1 VSRIALLLEYSGKHF
16 HGSQFQG
23 GVRTVQHEL
32 EKAVAVL
39 AGQEIRVHLSGRTDS
54 GVNASGQVVHFDF
67 PDRPDGAPY
76 DLHKMAWSLN
86 GILPKDLAV
95 VNMAVVPE
103 TFHSRYSAV
112 KRQYVYRILNRS
124 QRSALLKDTHLHV
137 RQPLS
142 LEPMLDGASRLLG
155 RHDFSAFRS
164 STTSNA
170 NPSCLIYRSELL
182 HLREGQLEFW
192 IAADHFVYNMVRIIV
207 GTLLEIGLGKRDA
220 ESVTTALEKRDRD
233 LAGPNAPPWG
243 LTLDSVHYPEAF
255 RLWEPEFQE
264 I

>member
-1 VSRIALLLEYSGKHF
+1 VSRIALLLEYCGKNF

-39 AGQEIRVHLSGRTDS
+39 AQGEVRVHMSGRTDT
-54 GVNASGQVVHFDF
+54 GVNASGQVAHFNF
-67 PDRPDGAPY
+67 PAEELSQA
-76 DLHKMAWSLN
+76 DLHQMAWSLN
-86 GILPKDLAV
+86 GIMPRDLSV
-95 VNMAVVPE
+95 TNLAVVPE
-103 TFHSRYSAV
+103 TFHARHSAT

-142 LEPMLDGASRLLG
+142 LEPMLDAASRILG
-155 RHDFSAFRS
+155 SHDFSAFRS

-170 NPSCLIYRSELL
+170 NPSCQIYRSELL
-182 HLREGQLEFW
+182 NLREGELEYW

-207 GTLLEIGLGKRDA
+207 GTLIEIGLGKRDA
-220 ESVTTALEKRDRD
+220 ESVSHALEKRERE

-243 LTLDSVHYPEAF
+243 LTLESVQYPNAF
-255 RLWEPEFQE
+255 RLWEQ
-264 I
+264 

>member
-1 VSRIALLLEYSGKHF
+1 VTRIALLLEYSGKNF

-32 EKAVAVL
+32 EKAVSIL
-39 AGQEIRVHLSGRTDS
+39 AKAEIRVHMSGRTDT
-54 GVNASGQVVHFDF
+54 GVNASGQVAHFDF
-67 PDRPDGAPY
+67 PLADPLNPDAL
-76 DLHKMAWSLN
+76 DLHQMAWSLN
-86 GILPKDLAV
+86 GIMPRDLSV
-95 VNMAVVPE
+95 VNLQVVPDA
-103 TFHSRYSAV
+103 FHSRYSAK

-142 LEPMLDGASRLLG
+142 LEPMVDAASRILG

-170 NPSCLIYRSELL
+170 NPSCQIYRSELL
-182 HLREGQLEFW
+182 NLREGQLEYW

-207 GTLLEIGLGKRDA
+207 GTLIEIGLGKRDA
-220 ESVTTALEKRDRD
+220 ESVSHALEKRDRD

-243 LTLDSVHYPEAF
+243 LTLDSVQYPEAL
-255 RLWEPEFQE
+255 RLWEQ
-264 I
+264 